1 MKLNSSR
8 VLISVLGFSLLLAN
22 GTLLFGAE
30 KVPLY
35 QGKTLNFVIN
45 FAAGGPTDIE
55 GRVLAKHLVK
65 HIPGQPTITLQAM
78 GGGGGVTAINY
89 MGEVAKR
96 DGFSAG
102 YFTGSLFHH
111 QTREPTLRV
120 DLSKFGFI
128 TGIHAV
134 TASYIRADVPPG
146 IKKPSDLM
154 KAQRFRAAG
163 LGVASSK
170 DVRFRLSFDLLGLK
184 YDYVTGYNSSSDA
197 RLAVQRN
204 EAQYH
209 DETLPGFRT
218 AVEPQMVQTGMV
230 TPLYYTDLVSPEGEV
245 SPSPD
250 VPELLPFTGFYKQ
263 IFGKAPTGIRY
274 EALKAANMSST
285 NLQRLILLPPGAP
298 TEAMTVLRQAFAALS
313 KDADF
318 IADALK
324 TIRFHPRF
332 EVGEQGE
339 RLFQRVSQTPPDVI
353 DFIRQYIDQ
362 ANR

>member
-1 MKLNSSR
+1 MKQRNLSPL
-8 VLISVLGFSLLLAN
+8 VALCGLALIAASLAPALA
-22 GTLLFGAE
+22 AE
-30 KVPLY
+30 KTPFY
-35 QGKTLNFVIN
+35 QGKTLNIVIN

-55 GRVLAKHLVK
+55 SRVLAKHLVK
-65 HIPGQPTITLQAM
+65 HIPGQPAITIQAM

-111 QTREPTLRV
+111 QTREPSLRV

-146 IKKPSDLM
+146 IKKPADLM

-163 LGVASSK
+163 LVSPAPKTSASA
-170 DVRFRLSFDLLGLK
+170 LLRPPGAK

-218 AVEPQMVQTGMV
+218 AVEPQMVKTGMV
-230 TPLYYTDLVSPEGEV
+230 TPLYIRTWYLRKESQPQ
-245 SPSPD
+245 PD
-250 VPELLPFTGFYKQ
+250 VPELLPFTDFTSRFLAK
-263 IFGKAPTGIRY
+263 
-274 EALKAANMSST
+274 
-285 NLQRLILLPPGAP
+285 PPP
-298 TEAMTVLRQAFAALS
+298 
-313 KDADF
+313 
-318 IADALK
+318 
-324 TIRFHPRF
+324 
-332 EVGEQGE
+332 
-339 RLFQRVSQTPPDVI
+339 VSNT
-353 DFIRQYIDQ
+353 RH
-362 ANR
+362 